1 MNWATNSIEAAL
13 YSIPMKQFA
22 IAAVLVVTTV
32 GQANTQTTATTRVMR
47 QKLLDAQG
55 VMAAVVTSNWVELDR
70 RSKALAKAT
79 EDPAWLVLRTP
90 EYAKQGEAFLRA
102 VNDLVDAA
110 ARRDPD
116 AAPLAY
122 VALTMRCIQC
132 HRYVARA
139 RLAAR

>member
-1 MNWATNSIEAAL
+1 MKPPYILHFMKTFVTIALLMIATIGN
-13 YSIPMKQFA
+13 
-22 IAAVLVVTTV
+22 
-32 GQANTQTTATTRVMR
+32 ANAQTTATARVMR
-47 QKLLDAQG
+47 QKLVDAQG
-55 VMAAVVTSNWVELDR
+55 VMAAVVTSNWGELDR

-110 ARRDPD
+110 ASRDAD
-116 AAPLAY
+116 GAPLAY
-122 VALTMRCIQC
+122 VTLTMRCVQC

-139 RLAAR
+139 RIAAQ

>member
-1 MNWATNSIEAAL
+1 
-13 YSIPMKQFA
+13 
-22 IAAVLVVTTV
+22 VT
-32 GQANTQTTATTRVMR
+32 G
-47 QKLLDAQG
+47 
-55 VMAAVVTSNWVELDR
+55 NWVELDR

-110 ARRDPD
+110 ARRDSD

-122 VALTMRCIQC
+122 FALTMRCIQC

-139 RLAAR
+139 RIAAQ

>member
-1 MNWATNSIEAAL
+1 MKTLVIVALLMSATI
-13 YSIPMKQFA
+13 
-22 IAAVLVVTTV
+22 
-32 GQANTQTTATTRVMR
+32 GDANAQTTATTRVMR
-47 QKLLDAQG
+47 QKLVDAQG
-55 VMAAVVTSNWVELDR
+55 VMAAVVTGNWVELDR

-110 ARRDPD
+110 ARRDSD

-122 VALTMRCIQC
+122 FALTMRCIQC

-139 RLAAR
+139 RIAAQ

>member
-1 MNWATNSIEAAL
+1 
-13 YSIPMKQFA
+13 MKRFVIGA
-22 IAAVLVVTTV
+22 VLILAAV
-32 GQANTQTTATTRVMR
+32 GHANAQTTATSRLMR
-47 QKLLDAQG
+47 QKLVDAQG
-55 VMAAVVTSNWVELDR
+55 VMAAVVTGNWVELDR

-110 ARRDPD
+110 ARRDAD

-139 RLAAR
+139 RLAAQ

>member
-1 MNWATNSIEAAL
+1 
-13 YSIPMKQFA
+13 MKTYV
-22 IAAVLVVTTV
+22 IAAVLMVA
-32 GQANTQTTATTRVMR
+32 GFGHADAQTAATSRLMR
-47 QKLLDAQG
+47 QKLVDAQG
-55 VMAAVVTSNWVELDR
+55 VMAAVVTGNWGELDR

-110 ARRDPD
+110 ARRDSD

>member
-1 MNWATNSIEAAL
+1 MKTLVIVALLMIAT
-13 YSIPMKQFA
+13 
-22 IAAVLVVTTV
+22 IAD
-32 GQANTQTTATTRVMR
+32 ANAQTTATTRVMR
-47 QKLLDAQG
+47 QKLVDAQG
-55 VMAAVVTSNWVELDR
+55 VMAAVVTGNWVELDR

-110 ARRDPD
+110 ARRDSD

-122 VALTMRCIQC
+122 FALTMRCIQC

-139 RLAAR
+139 RIAAQ